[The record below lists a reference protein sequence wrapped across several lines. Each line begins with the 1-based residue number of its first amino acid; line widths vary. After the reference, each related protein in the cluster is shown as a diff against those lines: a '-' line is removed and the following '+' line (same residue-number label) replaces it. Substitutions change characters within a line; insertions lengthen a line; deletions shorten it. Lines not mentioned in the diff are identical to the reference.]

1 MLFWLWLMKLEKI
14 VHSYLYTIDVTNFNW
29 TYDFLPDTYKYLGS
43 CYIIDSENSGLVL
56 FERNF
61 DGKTLRQ
68 TTFLVLK
75 THFEKVCALLNC
87 DLTQHEINK
96 CFVYKKFSL
105 DAHLKS
111 TKSVYTRI
119 KKILQPRWHSDP
131 KRKVYD

>member
-1 MLFWLWLMKLEKI
+1 MSITLIECMIF
-14 VHSYLYTIDVTNFNW
+14 
-29 TYDFLPDTYKYLGS
+29 FLPDVCLKNTLGS
-43 CYIIDSENSGLVL
+43 CYIIDSENSGLVSL
-56 FERNF
+56 ERNF

-75 THFEKVCALLNC
+75 THIEKVCALLNC

-111 TKSVYTRI
+111 TKSV
-119 KKILQPRWHSDP
+119 LA
-131 KRKVYD
+131 

>member
-1 MLFWLWLMKLEKI
+1 MDTEKY
-14 VHSYLYTIDVTNFNW
+14 SIDVNNFDW
-29 TYDFLPDTYKYLGS
+29 MYDFLSSWWIFEKYTLGS
-43 CYIIDSENSGLVL
+43 CYIIDSENSGLVS

-61 DGKTLRQ
+61 DGKTVRQ
-68 TTFLVLK
+68 TTAFLVLK

-111 TKSVYTRI
+111 TKSV
-119 KKILQPRWHSDP
+119 LA
-131 KRKVYD
+131 